1 MQRQAKI
8 LVSLISIAFLASSL
22 SRVEAQSVG
31 QSRLFIT
38 NRVSNLCLGVRGV
51 DVHGP
56 GVRVEVY
63 HCSPGSGDAGNDNQ
77 WSIKDLGNGYSH
89 IINKVSNLCLGVVGV
104 DGHGAGAAVEVFHC
118 NPGGGDAGNDNQWTI
133 KGLGSGYSQIINRVS
148 GLCLGVVGVDDH
160 WAGAAG
166 EVYRCNPGSGDA
178 GEDNQWT
185 IRRIRS

>member
-22 SRVEAQSVG
+22 SRVEAQAERPSHF
-31 QSRLFIT
+31 FIT
-38 NRVSNLCLGVRGV
+38 NKVSNLCLGVLGV
-51 DVHGP
+51 DGHGP

-63 HCSPGSGDAGNDNQ
+63 HCNPGGGDAGNDNQ
-77 WSIKDLGNGYSH
+77 WTIQDLGNGYSH

-104 DGHGAGAAVEVFHC
+104 DSHGPGARVEVYHC

-133 KGLGSGYSQIINRVS
+133 QPLTNGYSYIKNRVS

-160 WAGAAG
+160 WAGAAV
-166 EVYRCNPGSGDA
+166 EVYRCKPGSGDA
-178 GEDNQWT
+178 GNDNQWT
-185 IRRIRS
+185 IRRIGS